1 MKGGYALDMRGSG
14 FGLVPLAYHATA
26 LYTDPVTDKLYMVL
40 DENNEP
46 TDDMLPL
53 ASTAPTPNGTTIY
66 EFNGDETSNMVYRWK
81 SKLYELSRPAA
92 FQWGQIRAGSY
103 RNTVARFYR
112 EYWDEDYEVWVVV
125 LLRELVITSQKPFRL
140 PPRQDYDKFWW
151 EVISTD
157 PIETVQVSETVEE
170 LT

>member
-1 MKGGYALDMRGSG
+1 MKGGYALDMKSSG

-26 LYTDPVTDKLYMVL
+26 LFTDPQTDGLFMVL

-112 EYWDEDYEVWVVV
+112 EYWDEDYEVFVEV
-125 LLRELVITSQKPFRL
+125 LIRELVITSNKPFRL
-140 PPRQDYDKFWW
+140 SPRQDYEYFWW
-151 EVISTD
+151 EVLSTD
-157 PIETVQVSETVEE
+157 AIETVQVAETVEE